1 MKAGI
6 HTHTHIYAIYIYAH
20 AGYPASGVFTQ
31 PRKGKQL
38 KGLRLSA
45 ARVPRVVDCAKI
57 GFQLWGGARTLLHC
71 GTCIPS
77 GLQVG
82 TLHANSQHVIAY
94 INAAEYANLLL
105 PAQLRRRKLGQLQQR
120 KKRREKKNME
130 RARTRGNTRREIGKE
145 SQNAICL
152 AHEPIKIGAPFANR
166 YCPRKK

>member
-1 MKAGI
+1 M
-6 HTHTHIYAIYIYAH
+6 
-20 AGYPASGVFTQ
+20 FTQ

-120 KKRREKKNME
+120 KKRREKK
-130 RARTRGNTRREIGKE
+130 TWKG
-145 SQNAICL
+145 L
-152 AHEPIKIGAPFANR
+152 AHAETHAAKSGKKVKMQFVWRTSQLKLALRLRTDIAPGRSDTPVAP
-166 YCPRKK
+166 PRPLSSPCKR